1 MSIKKEVLK
10 YLKENKK
17 RFKREYGIKKIYL
30 FGSVA
35 REEDTKSSDIDLM
48 VEFDEKRCITIF
60 ELMMFEEELKKRF
73 NKSVDIATKNMI
85 KPMVFNF
92 IQKDLLYV

>member
-17 RFKREYGIKKIYL
+17 RFEKEYGIKKIYL

-35 REEDTKSSDIDLM
+35 RGEDKENSDIDLM
-48 VEFDEKRCITIF
+48 VEFRENATIF
-60 ELMMFEEELKKRF
+60 EYMEFEEVIKKRF
-73 NKSVDIATKNMI
+73 GKEVDLATMDMI
-85 KPMVFNF
+85 KPLIVKSVKRDIIDVN
-92 IQKDLLYV
+92 